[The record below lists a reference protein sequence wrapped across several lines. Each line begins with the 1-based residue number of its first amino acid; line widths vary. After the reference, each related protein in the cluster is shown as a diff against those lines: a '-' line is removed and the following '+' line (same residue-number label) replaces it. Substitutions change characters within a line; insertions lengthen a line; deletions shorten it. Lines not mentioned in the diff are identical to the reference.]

1 MMKRTKYLKITDIEK
16 ALDLWYEKIDTFADK
31 YISSENICVKDAYF
45 KTLSK
50 PVYSKRN
57 IPPFST
63 SAFDGIAVRAQS
75 TYSAREV
82 SPIILELERD
92 FRYINTGDKLFGQ
105 FNAVIMIE
113 NVEEIDNNHVRIR
126 KGISIGDNV
135 RTIGED
141 IHKGDVVFYNGE
153 YLTPEHISLLIAA
166 GIRNID
172 VKRKLKLVFIPTGDE
187 ITNDIN
193 EKSKILE
200 SNSSI
205 VEGYILKW
213 GGEIDIYDCIKD
225 NENDIKRVIE
235 KSLEKYDAII
245 VGAGSSHGSK
255 DYTSSILND
264 IGELIV
270 HGTNIRPGKPVIL
283 GSVKEKLFIGLPG
296 YPYACDIN
304 LKIFIGEIFKRIYN
318 YRENNII
325 YARLINKVSSKI
337 GEKHYYNT
345 NIIYNKG
352 EFLAYPV
359 KTGSSNLYNGI
370 NSTGYFII
378 DTRDEGMEEG
388 EEVIVFTDKT
398 SYEIKKNLLFIGS
411 NDPLIGELGN
421 KLFEKHRIKMFIS
434 NKGSMGG
441 IYAMQ
446 KSKCHI
452 SGMHLFDP
460 LSKTYNISFVKKYLG
475 GEGILLHLA
484 NRSQGIIVKK
494 GNPLN
499 IRSIK
504 DIKMKKARYIN
515 RQNGSGTRLMFD
527 YLLQESDIKVSD
539 INGYDNVVSKH
550 IDAGYMV
557 KEGFADA
564 TIAIKLIADM
574 LDLEF
579 IPIFIENYDLYFSNN
594 FKKDDRFY
602 KIIDILKEDGFGK
615 NIIIRG
621 YDIKSIGE
629 IIYEG

>member
-1 MMKRTKYLKITDIEK
+1 MKRTKYLKITDIEK
-16 ALDLWYEKIDTFADK
+16 ALDLWYEKIDIFADK
-31 YISSENICVKDAYF
+31 YISSENIGVKDAYF

-63 SAFDGIAVRAQS
+63 SAFDGIAVRAQN

-82 SPIILELERD
+82 SPIILESEKD
-92 FRYINTGDKLFGQ
+92 FRYINTGDKLPGL

-135 RTIGED
+135 RMVGED
-141 IHKGDVVFYNGE
+141 IHQGDVVFYNGE

-166 GIRNID
+166 GISNID

-200 SNSSI
+200 SNSAI

-225 NENDIKRVIE
+225 NEHDIKKAIE
-235 KSLEKYDAII
+235 KSLEKYDIII

-255 DYTSSILND
+255 DYTSSVLND

-296 YPYACDIN
+296 FPYACDIN

-318 YRENNII
+318 YRENNLIS
-325 YARLINKVSSKI
+325 AMLINKVSSKI

-352 EFLAYPV
+352 KFLAYPV
-359 KTGSSNLYNGI
+359 KTGSSNLYSGI

-378 DTRDEGMEEG
+378 DIRDEGEEEG

-398 SYEIKKNLLFIGS
+398 SCEIKKNLLFVGS

-446 KSKCHI
+446 KGKCHI
-452 SGMHLFDP
+452 SGMHLFDS
-460 LSKTYNISFVKKYLG
+460 LSGTYNISFVKKYLG
-475 GEGILLHLA
+475 GEGILVHLA

-499 IRSIK
+499 IQSIK
-504 DIKMKKARYIN
+504 DIKIKNARYVN
-515 RQNGSGTRLMFD
+515 RQNGAGTRLMFD
-527 YLLQESDIKVSD
+527 YLLQESDIEVSD
-539 INGYDNVVSKH
+539 INGYHNVVSKH

-557 KEGFADA
+557 KEGLADA
-564 TIAIKLIADM
+564 AIAIELIADM
-574 LDLEF
+574 LGLEF
-579 IPIFIENYDLYFSNN
+579 IPIFIENYDLYFSND

-615 NIIIRG
+615 NIISRG
-621 YDIKSIGE
+621 YDTKNIGE
-629 IIYEG
+629 IVYER

>member
-1 MMKRTKYLKITDIEK
+1 MKRTKYLKITDIEK
-16 ALDLWYEKIDTFADK
+16 ALDLWSKKIDIFADK
-31 YISSENICVKDAYF
+31 YISSEDIYVKDAYF
-45 KTLSK
+45 RTLSK
-50 PVYSKRN
+50 PFYSKRN

-63 SAFDGIAVRAQS
+63 SAFDGIAVKAQS
-75 TYSAREV
+75 TYSAREI
-82 SPIILELERD
+82 SPITLELKRD
-92 FRYINTGDKLFGQ
+92 FEYINTGEKLPGQ

-113 NVEEIDNNHVRIR
+113 NVEKIDNNYVRIR
-126 KGISIGDNV
+126 KGISIGDNI

-141 IHKGDVVFYNGE
+141 IHKGDVIFYNGE

-166 GIRNID
+166 GISNIN
-172 VKRKLKLVFIPTGDE
+172 VKRRLKFIFIPTGDE

-193 EKSKILE
+193 EKNKILE
-200 SNSSI
+200 SNSAI

-225 NENDIKRVIE
+225 DENNIKRAIE
-235 KSLEKYDAII
+235 KSSEKYDVII

-283 GSVKEKLFIGLPG
+283 GNVKEKLFIGLPG

-304 LKIFIGEIFKRIYN
+304 LKIFVGEIFQRIYN
-318 YRENNII
+318 YGKNNLIHTE
-325 YARLINKVSSKI
+325 LINKVSSKI

-345 NIIYNKG
+345 NIIYIKG
-352 EFLAYPV
+352 KFFAYPV
-359 KTGSSNLYNGI
+359 KTGSSDLYSWI

-378 DTRDEGMEEG
+378 DAQDEGMEEG
-388 EEVIVFTDKT
+388 EDVIVFTDKT
-398 SYEIKKNLLFIGS
+398 SYEIKKNLLFVGS

-421 KLFEKHRIKMFIS
+421 KFFEKHRIKMFIS

-446 KSKCHI
+446 KGKCHI

-460 LSKTYNISFVKKYLG
+460 LSGTYNISFVKKYLG
-475 GEGILLHLA
+475 GKGILIHLA
-484 NRSQGIIVKK
+484 NRSQGIIVKS
-494 GNPLN
+494 GNPMN
-499 IRSIK
+499 IQSIK
-504 DIKMKKARYIN
+504 DIKMKKARYVN
-515 RQNGSGTRLMFD
+515 RQIGAGTRLVFD

-539 INGYDNVVSKH
+539 ISGYNNIVSRH

-557 KEGFADA
+557 KEGFSDA
-564 TIAIKLIADM
+564 TIAVKLVADM
-574 LDLEF
+574 LELDF
-579 IPIFIENYDLYFSNN
+579 IPLFKESYDLYFSND

-615 NIIIRG
+615 NIVSGG
-621 YDIKSIGE
+621 YNIENIGE
-629 IIYEG
+629 IVYEG

>member
-1 MMKRTKYLKITDIEK
+1 MKRTKYLKITDIEK
-16 ALDLWYEKIDTFADK
+16 ALDLWYEKIDIFADK
-31 YISSENICVKDAYF
+31 YIFSENIGVKDAYF

-63 SAFDGIAVRAQS
+63 SAFDGIAVRAQN

-82 SPIILELERD
+82 SPIILESEKD
-92 FRYINTGDKLFGQ
+92 FRYINTGDKLPGL

-135 RTIGED
+135 RMVGED
-141 IHKGDVVFYNGE
+141 IHQGDVVFYNGE

-166 GIRNID
+166 GISNID

-200 SNSSI
+200 SNSAI

-225 NENDIKRVIE
+225 NEHDIKKAIE
-235 KSLEKYDAII
+235 KSLEKYDIII

-255 DYTSSILND
+255 DYTSSVLND

-296 YPYACDIN
+296 FPYACDIN

-318 YRENNII
+318 YRENNLIS
-325 YARLINKVSSKI
+325 AMLINKVSSKI

-352 EFLAYPV
+352 KFLAYPV
-359 KTGSSNLYNGI
+359 KTGSSNLYSGI

-378 DTRDEGMEEG
+378 DIRDEGEEEG

-398 SYEIKKNLLFIGS
+398 SCEIKKNLLFVGS

-446 KSKCHI
+446 KGKCHI
-452 SGMHLFDP
+452 SGMHLFDS
-460 LSKTYNISFVKKYLG
+460 LSGTYNISFVKKYLG
-475 GEGILLHLA
+475 GEGILVHLA

-499 IRSIK
+499 IQSIK
-504 DIKMKKARYIN
+504 DIKIKNARYVN
-515 RQNGSGTRLMFD
+515 RQNGAGTRLMFD
-527 YLLQESDIKVSD
+527 YLLQESDIEVSD

-557 KEGFADA
+557 KEGLADA
-564 TIAIKLIADM
+564 AIAIELIADM
-574 LDLEF
+574 LGLEF
-579 IPIFIENYDLYFSNN
+579 IPIFIENYDLYFSND

-615 NIIIRG
+615 NIISRG
-621 YDIKSIGE
+621 YDTKNIGE
-629 IIYEG
+629 IVYER

>member
-1 MMKRTKYLKITDIEK
+1 MKRTKYLKITDIEK
-16 ALDLWYEKIDTFADK
+16 ALDLWYEKIDIFADK
-31 YISSENICVKDAYF
+31 YISSENIGVKDAYF

-63 SAFDGIAVRAQS
+63 SAFDGIAVRAQN

-82 SPIILELERD
+82 SPIILESEKD
-92 FRYINTGDKLFGQ
+92 FRYINTGDKLPGL

-135 RTIGED
+135 RMVGED
-141 IHKGDVVFYNGE
+141 IHQGDVVFYNGE

-166 GIRNID
+166 GISNID

-200 SNSSI
+200 SNSAI

-213 GGEIDIYDCIKD
+213 GGEIDIYDCIND
-225 NENDIKRVIE
+225 NEHDIKKAIE
-235 KSLEKYDAII
+235 KSLEKYDIII
-245 VGAGSSHGSK
+245 VSAGSSHGSK
-255 DYTSSILND
+255 DYTSSVLND

-283 GSVKEKLFIGLPG
+283 GSIKEKLFIGLPG
-296 YPYACDIN
+296 FPYACDIN

-318 YRENNII
+318 YRENNLIS
-325 YARLINKVSSKI
+325 AMLINKVSSKI

-352 EFLAYPV
+352 KFLAYPV
-359 KTGSSNLYNGI
+359 KTGSSNLYSGI

-378 DTRDEGMEEG
+378 DIRDEGVEEG

-398 SYEIKKNLLFIGS
+398 SYEIKKNLLFVGS

-446 KSKCHI
+446 KGKCHI
-452 SGMHLFDP
+452 SGMHLFDS
-460 LSKTYNISFVKKYLG
+460 LSGTYNISFVKKYLG
-475 GEGILLHLA
+475 GEGILVHLA

-499 IRSIK
+499 IQSVK
-504 DIKMKKARYIN
+504 DIKIKKARYVN
-515 RQNGSGTRLMFD
+515 RQNGAGTRLMFD
-527 YLLQESDIKVSD
+527 YLLQESDIEVSD

-557 KEGFADA
+557 KEELADA
-564 TIAIKLIADM
+564 AIAIELIADM
-574 LDLEF
+574 LGLEF
-579 IPIFIENYDLYFSNN
+579 IPIFIENYDLYFSND

-615 NIIIRG
+615 NIISRG
-621 YDIKSIGE
+621 YDTKNIGE
-629 IIYEG
+629 IVYEG

>member
-1 MMKRTKYLKITDIEK
+1 MKRTKYLKITDIEK
-16 ALDLWYEKIDTFADK
+16 ALDLWYEKIDIFADK
-31 YISSENICVKDAYF
+31 YISSENIGVKDAYF

-63 SAFDGIAVRAQS
+63 SAFDGIAVRAQN

-82 SPIILELERD
+82 SPIILESEKD
-92 FRYINTGDKLFGQ
+92 FRYINTGDELPGL

-135 RTIGED
+135 RMVGED
-141 IHKGDVVFYNGE
+141 IHQGDVVFYNGE

-166 GIRNID
+166 GISNID

-200 SNSSI
+200 SNSAI

-225 NENDIKRVIE
+225 NEHDIKKAIE
-235 KSLEKYDAII
+235 KSLEKYDIII

-255 DYTSSILND
+255 DYTSSVLND

-296 YPYACDIN
+296 FPYACDIN

-318 YRENNII
+318 YRENNLIS
-325 YARLINKVSSKI
+325 AMLINKVSSKI

-352 EFLAYPV
+352 KFLAYPV
-359 KTGSSNLYNGI
+359 KTGSSNLYSGI

-378 DTRDEGMEEG
+378 DIRDEGEEEG

-398 SYEIKKNLLFIGS
+398 SCEIKKNLLFVGS

-446 KSKCHI
+446 KGKCHI
-452 SGMHLFDP
+452 SGMHLFDS
-460 LSKTYNISFVKKYLG
+460 LSGTYNISFVKKYLG
-475 GEGILLHLA
+475 GEGILVHLA

-499 IRSIK
+499 IQSIK
-504 DIKMKKARYIN
+504 DIKIKNARYVN
-515 RQNGSGTRLMFD
+515 RQNGAGTRLMFD
-527 YLLQESDIKVSD
+527 YLLQESDIEVSD

-557 KEGFADA
+557 KEGLADA
-564 TIAIKLIADM
+564 AIAIELIADM
-574 LDLEF
+574 LGLEF
-579 IPIFIENYDLYFSNN
+579 IPIFIENYDLYFSND

-615 NIIIRG
+615 NIISRG
-621 YDIKSIGE
+621 YDTKNIGE
-629 IIYEG
+629 IVYER